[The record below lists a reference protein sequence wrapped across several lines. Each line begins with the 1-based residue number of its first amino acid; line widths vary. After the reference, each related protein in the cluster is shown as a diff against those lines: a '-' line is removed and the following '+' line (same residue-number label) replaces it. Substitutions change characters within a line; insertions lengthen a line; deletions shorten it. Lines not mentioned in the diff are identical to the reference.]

1 MATRLVREERA
12 ARLNRLATQTQIHV
26 NELVID
32 SLPDGVL
39 VVDPAGWYVRPI
51 RRRGGCSA
59 RRPSEDLP
67 AVPALSC

>member
-39 VVDPAGWYVRPI
+39 VVDITDCP
-51 RRRGGCSA
+51 
-59 RRPSEDLP
+59 
-67 AVPALSC
+67 